1 MRKLKTERN
10 KSKILLYS
18 AILLLLLSGNNF
30 AIAKD
35 ITVSSKEELLKE
47 IKNATEPTKILF
59 ANDIDISGL
68 NIIPVGTNAIEI
80 DGERNSLINE
90 KDSRFTFVDNS
101 SLTLKNMK
109 YVGKNASINV
119 NNVNNVNATILLENV
134 DISGRTTSAV
144 QDGPV
149 LFLKDCDTT
158 LNNVSVSLSKVNIQN
173 NSIIGGA
180 INIQSAKSKG
190 VPI

>member
-68 NIIPVGTNAIEI
+68 NIIPVGTMRLKLM
-80 DGERNSLINE
+80 ERGI
-90 KDSRFTFVDNS
+90 V
-101 SLTLKNMK
+101 
-109 YVGKNASINV
+109 
-119 NNVNNVNATILLENV
+119 
-134 DISGRTTSAV
+134 
-144 QDGPV
+144 
-149 LFLKDCDTT
+149 
-158 LNNVSVSLSKVNIQN
+158 
-173 NSIIGGA
+173 
-180 INIQSAKSKG
+180 
-190 VPI
+190 

>member
-35 ITVSSKEELLKE
+35 VTVSSKEELLKE

-90 KDSRFTFVDNS
+90 KDSRFTFVKNS
-101 SLTLKNMK
+101 SLALKNLK
-109 YVGKNASINV
+109 YVGKNASI
-119 NNVNNVNATILLENV
+119 NVNNVNATILLENV

-144 QDGPV
+144 KDGPV

>member
-35 ITVSSKEELLKE
+35 VTVSSKEELLKE

-68 NIIPVGTNAIEI
+68 NIIPVATMRLKLM
-80 DGERNSLINE
+80 ERGI
-90 KDSRFTFVDNS
+90 V
-101 SLTLKNMK
+101 
-109 YVGKNASINV
+109 
-119 NNVNNVNATILLENV
+119 
-134 DISGRTTSAV
+134 
-144 QDGPV
+144 
-149 LFLKDCDTT
+149 
-158 LNNVSVSLSKVNIQN
+158 
-173 NSIIGGA
+173 
-180 INIQSAKSKG
+180 
-190 VPI
+190 

>member
-59 ANDIDISGL
+59 ANDIDISGA
-68 NIIPVGTNAIEI
+68 NVIPVGTNAIEI
-80 DGERNSLINE
+80 DGGGKSLINE
-90 KDSRFTFVDNS
+90 NDSRFTFVNNS
-101 SLTLKNMK
+101 SLALKNLK

-119 NNVNNVNATILLENV
+119 NNVN
-134 DISGRTTSAV
+134 
-144 QDGPV
+144 
-149 LFLKDCDTT
+149 
-158 LNNVSVSLSKVNIQN
+158 KVCIFAPNL
-173 NSIIGGA
+173 
-180 INIQSAKSKG
+180 
-190 VPI
+190 

>member
-35 ITVSSKEELLKE
+35 VTVSSKEELLKE

-68 NIIPVGTNAIEI
+68 NIIPVGTMRLKLM
-80 DGERNSLINE
+80 ERGI
-90 KDSRFTFVDNS
+90 V
-101 SLTLKNMK
+101 
-109 YVGKNASINV
+109 
-119 NNVNNVNATILLENV
+119 
-134 DISGRTTSAV
+134 
-144 QDGPV
+144 
-149 LFLKDCDTT
+149 
-158 LNNVSVSLSKVNIQN
+158 
-173 NSIIGGA
+173 
-180 INIQSAKSKG
+180 
-190 VPI
+190 